1 MVEAVWECCHACR
14 GAVEV
19 RSGDDPAQQHCGVPR
34 EGPMGGPARRE
45 LRWLRRCGHAGCSPN
60 LPDSHSG
67 PPAGPLPP
75 RAAPE
80 PGSFGLWARLPASR
94 WAQRTCIHLVDAP
107 FLPLPR
113 LSHGAQVRQL

>member
-1 MVEAVWECCHACR
+1 MVEAVWACCHACR

-60 LPDSHSG
+60 LPTLI
-67 PPAGPLPP
+67 PAHPLALC
-75 RAAPE
+75 RR
-80 PGSFGLWARLPASR
+80 G
-94 WAQRTCIHLVDAP
+94 
-107 FLPLPR
+107 PR
-113 LSHGAQVRQL
+113 LNLVQVALANSPNSSTSPQTQRLVPRHRGHA